1 MAVEKIPVSKVIPSG
16 NTPVPLAAH
25 DHVNDLSDLASF
37 FFDEFP
43 YSTEVS
49 WPFASQPIYATVDVV
64 ADFAK
69 QFTRLESE
77 NAHLRKTIKTSADQV
92 LEANR
97 LAADAKNENI
107 SLKDE
112 LKKLKP
118 KMKDEQ
124 DARREAAIA
133 ADEKEGFLHE
143 SIANLLGKF
152 LGAYLFFSTFLRVAY
167 LSSSRCCRHNH
178 QSGSQASGGFHV

>member
-1 MAVEKIPVSKVIPSG
+1 M
-16 NTPVPLAAH
+16 T
-25 DHVNDLSDLASF
+25 
-37 FFDEFP
+37 
-43 YSTEVS
+43 
-49 WPFASQPIYATVDVV
+49 FALQPIYATVDAV
-64 ADFAK
+64 ADFAE

-107 SLKDE
+107 LLKDE
-112 LKKLKP
+112 LKKLK
-118 KMKDEQ
+118 KQMKDEQ
-124 DARREAAIA
+124 DARREAAVA
-133 ADEKEGFLHE
+133 ADEKQGVLRE

-152 LGAYLFFSTFLRVAY
+152 FGAYTFFSTFLQVAY
-167 LSSSRCCRHNH
+167 LSSSRCCRYNH